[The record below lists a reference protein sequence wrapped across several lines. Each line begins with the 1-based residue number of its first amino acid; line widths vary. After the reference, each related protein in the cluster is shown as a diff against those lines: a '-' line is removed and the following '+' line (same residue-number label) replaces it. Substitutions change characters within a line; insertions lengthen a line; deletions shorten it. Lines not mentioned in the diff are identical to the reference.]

1 MAEEKDFFSF
11 IQEAGLIWGPAP
23 EIYGG
28 LAGFYTY
35 GPLGK
40 LLKNKVENSV
50 RALFNSHG
58 FRELE
63 GPTILP
69 DIVWKA
75 SGHLDTFKDRTIK
88 CIKCKS
94 VFRADKLIE
103 EMHKVSADSLSDE
116 EILKFIAEKNMK

>member
-1 MAEEKDFFSF
+1 MTKDKNTEEKDFLSF
-11 IQEAGLIWGPAP
+11 IQEAGFIWGPSP

-35 GPLGK
+35 GPIGK

-50 RALFNSHG
+50 RQIFNAYG
-58 FRELE
+58 FREIE

-75 SGHLDTFKDRTIK
+75 SGHLDTFKDRL
-88 CIKCKS
+88 IKCKNCKA

-103 EMHKVSADSLSDE
+103 ENLDISADSFSDDQYH
-116 EILKFIAEKNMK
+116 F